1 MLTVK
6 NREVRMDKTQ
16 SDFYQKLRQKV
27 RGYISSEDSK
37 KNKYVEYILAAP
49 DIFHLLCKLTLDL
62 QVPIKQK
69 AKLAG
74 AIAYFISPLDL
85 MPEAIIG
92 PLGYIDDLALAA
104 YVLDGIINEVNP
116 DIVKRHWAGNDD
128 ILELIQHLIKLGNEV
143 VGTGIYRTIK
153 KKIAG

>member
-1 MLTVK
+1 
-6 NREVRMDKTQ
+6 MDKTQ

-27 RGYISSEDSK
+27 RGYISNENSK
-37 KNKYVEYILAAP
+37 KNKYVEYILVAP

-74 AIAYFISPLDL
+74 AITYFISPLDL

-116 DIVKRHWAGNDD
+116 DIVKRHWAGDDD

>member
-1 MLTVK
+1 
-6 NREVRMDKTQ
+6 MDKRQ
-16 SDFYQKLRQKV
+16 SDFYQKLREKV
-27 RGYISSEDSK
+27 RGYIPSEGSK
-37 KNKYVEYILAAP
+37 RNQYVEYILVAP

-116 DIVKRHWAGNDD
+116 EIVKRHWAGDDD

>member
-1 MLTVK
+1 
-6 NREVRMDKTQ
+6 MDKTQ

-27 RGYISSEDSK
+27 RGYISNEDSK
-37 KNKYVEYILAAP
+37 KNKYVEYILVAP

-116 DIVKRHWAGNDD
+116 DIVKRHWAGDDD
-128 ILELIQHLIKLGNEV
+128 ILKLIQHLIKLGNEV

>member
-1 MLTVK
+1 
-6 NREVRMDKTQ
+6 MDKTQ

-27 RGYISSEDSK
+27 RGCISSEDSK

>member
-1 MLTVK
+1 
-6 NREVRMDKTQ
+6 MDKTQ